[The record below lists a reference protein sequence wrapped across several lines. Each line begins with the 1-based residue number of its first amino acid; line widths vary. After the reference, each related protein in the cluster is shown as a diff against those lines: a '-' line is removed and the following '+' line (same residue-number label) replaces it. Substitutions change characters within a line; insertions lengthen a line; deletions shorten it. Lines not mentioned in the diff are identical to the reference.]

1 MKKRWLLNLVMLA
14 VVAGLVTFLYVRP
27 KANNNVPAQHEV
39 SALKLADFIG
49 IEVVFPTQKSTS
61 FEKAGGKTD
70 GLWHMTSPYK
80 TRADQISVQR
90 ILAII
95 AAKSTEKFTA
105 TDLAKYGLD
114 NPQLR
119 LKLNKAAGPESGIE
133 EFIFGT
139 FNPVTEEQYVA
150 YKDAVY
156 LLPSNYSE
164 AASTQAIELIDKNPL
179 TKDEAKQISGF
190 NFAHLEQWQEV
201 SLNVD
206 IVDGQ
211 WKVNTPKAKPT
222 QNEMNEWLDFSWK
235 QAQAK
240 QVELYTPDRKITYPS
255 FDVKLKDG
263 KKVHFDKIS
272 EAPDL
277 LLGRPDEG
285 IMYHFSNDVGF
296 TMLNP
301 PLNLQ

>member
-14 VVAGLVTFLYVRP
+14 VVTGLVAFLYLRP
-27 KANNNVPAQHEV
+27 KANIDAPSQHAV
-39 SALKLADFIG
+39 SALKLADFTAVKA
-49 IEVVFPTQKSTS
+49 EFSAKVPTS
-61 FEKAGGKTD
+61 FEKVD
-70 GLWHMTSPYK
+70 GLWRMTSPYK
-80 TRADQISVQR
+80 TRADQLSVQR

-95 AAKSTEKFTA
+95 AAKSTDKFSN
-105 TDLAKYGLD
+105 TDLAKFGLD
-114 NPQLR
+114 KPQLK
-119 LKLNKAAGPESGIE
+119 LKLTNATGDEVFS
-133 EFIFGT
+133 FGT
-139 FNPVTEEQYVA
+139 FNSVTEKQYVG

-156 LLPSNYSE
+156 LLSGSYAE
-164 AASTQAIELIDKNPL
+164 AATTQAIELIDKTPL
-179 TKDEAKQISGF
+179 TKYEAKQIAGF
-190 NFAHLEQWQEV
+190 NFSRLEQWQANA
-201 SLNVD
+201 LNVD
-206 IVDGQ
+206 IADGK
-211 WKVNTPKAKPT
+211 WKTNEPKAKIT

-240 QVELYTPDRKITYPS
+240 QVELYTPDHKITYPS

-296 TMLNP
+296 GMVNP
-301 PLNLQ
+301 PLNIQ

>member
-14 VVAGLVTFLYVRP
+14 VVAGLVAFLYLRP
-27 KANNNVPAQHEV
+27 KANNDEPLQHEV
-39 SALKLADFIG
+39 SALKLADFTAIKV
-49 IEVVFPTQKSTS
+49 ESSAKVPTS
-61 FEKAGGKTD
+61 FEKVD

-95 AAKSTEKFTA
+95 AAKSNEKFPA

-114 NPQLR
+114 KPE
-119 LKLNKAAGPESGIE
+119 LKLNLTKTTGIE
-133 EFIFGT
+133 EFTFGT
-139 FNPVTEEQYVA
+139 FNSVTEEQYVG

-156 LLPSNYSE
+156 LLSGSYAE
-164 AASTQAIELIDKNPL
+164 AATTQAIELVEKTPL
-179 TKDEAKQISGF
+179 TKNEAKQIAGF
-190 NFAHLEQWQEV
+190 DFSRLEQWQANA
-201 SLNVD
+201 LNVE
-206 IVDGQ
+206 VTDGN
-211 WKVNTPKAKPT
+211 WKTNEPKAKIT

-240 QVELYTPDRKITYPS
+240 QVELYVPDHKTPYPS
-255 FDVKLKDG
+255 FDIKLKDG

-285 IMYHFSNDVGF
+285 IIYHFSNDVGF
-296 TMLNP
+296 NMLNP
-301 PLNLQ
+301 PLNIK

>member
-14 VVAGLVTFLYVRP
+14 LVAGLVAFLYLRP
-27 KANNNVPAQHEV
+27 KANNDEPLQHEV
-39 SALKLADFIG
+39 SALKLADFTAIKV
-49 IEVVFPTQKSTS
+49 ESSAKVPTS
-61 FEKAGGKTD
+61 FEKVD

-95 AAKSTEKFTA
+95 AAKSNEKFPA

-114 NPQLR
+114 KPE
-119 LKLNKAAGPESGIE
+119 LKLKLTKTTGIE
-133 EFIFGT
+133 EFTFGT
-139 FNPVTEEQYVA
+139 FNSVTEEQYLG

-156 LLPSNYSE
+156 LLSGSYAE
-164 AASTQAIELIDKNPL
+164 AATTQAIELVEKTPL
-179 TKDEAKQISGF
+179 TKNEAKQIAGF
-190 NFAHLEQWQEV
+190 DFSRLEQWQANA
-201 SLNVD
+201 LNVE
-206 IVDGQ
+206 VTDGN
-211 WKVNTPKAKPT
+211 WKTNEPKAKIT

-240 QVELYTPDRKITYPS
+240 QVELYVPDHKTPYPS
-255 FDVKLKDG
+255 FDIKLKDG

-285 IMYHFSNDVGF
+285 IIYHFSNDVGF
-296 TMLNP
+296 NMLNP
-301 PLNLQ
+301 PLNIK

>member
-1 MKKRWLLNLVMLA
+1 MKNRWLLNLVMLA
-14 VVAGLVTFLYVRP
+14 LVAGLVAFLYLRP
-27 KANNNVPAQHEV
+27 KANIDVPSQHEV
-39 SALKLADFIG
+39 STLKLADFTAVKA
-49 IEVVFPTQKSTS
+49 EFSAKVPTS
-61 FEKAGGKTD
+61 FEKID
-70 GLWHMTSPYK
+70 GLWRMTSPYK

-95 AAKSTEKFTA
+95 AAKSSEKFPN
-105 TDLAKYGLD
+105 TDLAKFGLD
-114 NPQLR
+114 KPQLK
-119 LKLNKAAGPESGIE
+119 LKLTKATGDEV
-133 EFIFGT
+133 FNFGT
-139 FNPVTEEQYVA
+139 FNSVTEEQYVG

-156 LLPSNYSE
+156 LLSGGYAE
-164 AASTQAIELIDKNPL
+164 AAATQPIELIEKTPL
-179 TKDEAKQISGF
+179 TKNEAKQIAGF
-190 NFAHLEQWQEV
+190 NFSRLEQWQANA
-201 SLNVD
+201 LNVD
-206 IVDGQ
+206 VADGQ
-211 WKVNTPKAKPT
+211 WKTNEPKAKIT

-240 QVELYTPDRKITYPS
+240 QVELYTPDHKITYPS
-255 FDVKLKDG
+255 LEVKLKDG

-296 TMLNP
+296 GMVNP

>member
-14 VVAGLVTFLYVRP
+14 VVAGLVAFLYLRP
-27 KANNNVPAQHEV
+27 KANIDAPSQHEV
-39 SALKLADFIG
+39 SSLKLADFTAVKA
-49 IEVVFPTQKSTS
+49 EFSAKVPTS
-61 FEKAGGKTD
+61 FEKFD
-70 GLWHMTSPYK
+70 GLWRMTSPYK

-95 AAKSTEKFTA
+95 AAKSTEKFPN
-105 TDLAKYGLD
+105 TDLAKFGLD
-114 NPQLR
+114 RPQLK
-119 LKLNKAAGPESGIE
+119 LKLTKATGDEVFS
-133 EFIFGT
+133 FGT
-139 FNPVTEEQYVA
+139 FNSVTEEQYVG

-156 LLPSNYSE
+156 LLPGSYAE
-164 AASTQAIELIDKNPL
+164 AATTQPIELIEKTPL
-179 TKDEAKQISGF
+179 TKNEAKQIAGF
-190 NFAHLEQWQEV
+190 NFSRLEQWQANA
-201 SLNVD
+201 LNVD
-206 IVDGQ
+206 IADGK
-211 WKVNTPKAKPT
+211 WKTNEPKAKIT

-240 QVELYTPDRKITYPS
+240 QVELYVPDHKITYPS

-285 IMYHFSNDVGF
+285 VMYHFSNDVGF
-296 TMLNP
+296 GMVNP
-301 PLNLQ
+301 PLNIQ

>member
-1 MKKRWLLNLVMLA
+1 MLTL
-14 VVAGLVTFLYVRP
+14 VAGLVAFLYLRP
-27 KANNNVPAQHEV
+27 KAEIQTEAKYEV
-39 SALKLADFIG
+39 SQLKLADISAAKV
-49 IEVVFPTQKSTS
+49 EFPAQAPVS
-61 FEKAGGKTD
+61 FEKID
-70 GLWHMTSPYK
+70 GLWRMTAPYK

-95 AAKSTEKFTA
+95 AATSKDKFPT

-119 LKLNKAAGPESGIE
+119 LMLSGAGASN
-133 EFIFGT
+133 EFVFGT
-139 FNPVTEEQYVA
+139 YNPVTEEQYVSFKNA
-150 YKDAVY
+150 IY
-156 LLPSNYSE
+156 LLPSSYSE
-164 AASTQAIELIDKNPL
+164 AAKTQPIELVDKAPL
-179 TKDEAKQISGF
+179 TPSETKQIAGF
-190 NFAHLEQWQEV
+190 DFARLEQWEEARLQ
-201 SLNVD
+201 VD
-206 IVDGQ
+206 IADGK
-211 WKVNTPKAKPT
+211 WATNVAKAKIT

-240 QVELYTPDRKITYPS
+240 SVELYTPNHKETYPS

-272 EAPDL
+272 EAPEL

-285 IMYHFSNDVGF
+285 VMYHFTNDVGF
-296 TMLNP
+296 NMLNP